1 MKTLIITA
9 ALAVSTLFHADAST
23 VRTDVKQE
31 IERSLSAHILTLP
44 LEVNQKGLVRVRLK
58 VDENGKLQI
67 MEANYSH
74 EKLRDLLVHEL
85 ALITLDESATDQ
97 VFFYEFHFEKV

>member
-1 MKTLIITA
+1 
-9 ALAVSTLFHADAST
+9 
-23 VRTDVKQE
+23 
-31 IERSLSAHILTLP
+31 
-44 LEVNQKGLVRVRLK
+44 K
-58 VDENGKLQI
+58 VDKNGKLQI

-74 EKLRDLLVHEL
+74 EALKDLLVNEL

>member
-1 MKTLIITA
+1 MKPLIITA

-23 VRTDVKQE
+23 IRTDVKQK
-31 IERSLSAHILTLP
+31 IESSLSDHELNLP

-85 ALITLDESATDQ
+85 ALISLDKSAANE

>member
-9 ALAVSTLFHADAST
+9 ALAVSTLFNADAST
-23 VRTDVKQE
+23 VRADVKQK
-31 IERSLSAHILTLP
+31 IEKSFASHNFTLP
-44 LEVNQKGLVRVRLK
+44 FEANQQGILRVSLK
-58 VDENGKLQI
+58 VDSNGKLQI

-74 EKLRDLLVHEL
+74 EELIGLLGNEL